1 MSPFANALLAKVK
14 DALRIT
20 HNGMDDE
27 LIDIIDACKQDLMFA
42 GVDNIDQEIPLIR
55 RAVILYAKAHFSFSD
70 DGQRFHQAY
79 DSLKN
84 LLRLVGEDDV

>member
-1 MSPFANALLAKVK
+1 MSKFAEALLPKVK
-14 DALRIT
+14 NALRIT

-27 LIDIIDACKQDLMFA
+27 LVDIIDACKQDLMFA
-42 GVDNIDQEIPLIR
+42 GVADIDPKKPLIR